1 MAKTFQM
8 TPMLRISNTLMGT
21 LVQLGV
27 PVGLMHQLTVPGR
40 KSGQPRTTTIAVI
53 QHEGGRYIL
62 APYGVVDWVRNLRA
76 AGKATLTRSRKTETV
91 IATELPPK
99 EAALILKA
107 TTNAGPSFLRAY
119 YDTNANSTLAEFEQE
134 ALRHPVFQIHPA

>member
-8 TPMLRISNTLMGT
+8 TPMLRISNAVMGT

-40 KSGQPRTTTIAVI
+40 KSGVPRTTTIAVI
-53 QHEGGRYIL
+53 NHEGGRYIL

-76 AGKATLTRSRKTETV
+76 AHKATLTRARHTET
-91 IATELPPK
+91 ITATELPPK

-107 TTNAGPSFLRAY
+107 TTSAGPSFLRAY
-119 YDTNANSTLAEFEQE
+119 YDTTASSTLAEFEQE
-134 ALRHPVFQIHPA
+134 AVRHPVFKITPA